1 MLGGINTLVNCNKVE
16 HDETLGYSP
25 KLTKGRKD
33 FENPL
38 MFFGVTCQPAPTMQP
53 KWAVWPELVS
63 KQLPMML
70 VDFDVSFF
78 QCHFFIIFSDF
89 VILNGVAI

>member
-16 HDETLGYSP
+16 YDEILGYSS

-38 MFFGVTCQPAPTMQP
+38 MFFGVTCQPAATMQP
-53 KWAVWPELVS
+53 KWAVGPELVS
-63 KQLPMML
+63 KQLPMTLM
-70 VDFDVSFF
+70 DFDVSFF
-78 QCHFFIIFSDF
+78 LCHFFTIFLDF
-89 VILNGVAI
+89 VMLNSVAI